1 MCAAGPGAANRQLWR
16 GRYNKLQRVS
26 MNAQISAKP
35 IRNMG
40 WLLALAAALVMS
52 TFSREAD
59 AQALT
64 EPAATITAIYKQ
76 YQRQRDPKLPK
87 GIYSDRLE
95 KLMNAEKKR
104 TPKGEFG

>member
-1 MCAAGPGAANRQLWR
+1 
-16 GRYNKLQRVS
+16 